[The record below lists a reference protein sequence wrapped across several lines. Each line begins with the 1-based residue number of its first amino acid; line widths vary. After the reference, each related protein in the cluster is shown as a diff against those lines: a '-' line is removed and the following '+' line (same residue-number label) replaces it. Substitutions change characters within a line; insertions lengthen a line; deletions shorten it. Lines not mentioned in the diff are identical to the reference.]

1 MLAPSMMRA
10 WLSRAAGLF
19 AGASVAALLAALCG
33 GANASF
39 QALLLPVTLGNW
51 LLAAGLCLLLTALSA
66 VPRLQPRLGGASLWC
81 AAGLGAALIPLP
93 LQFGL
98 QPPLALAL
106 GALLAAA
113 LVLLAWWRPLRVPA
127 AVFFVVALLTPVWT
141 LATAYAHDRG
151 LRVELRRV
159 AEARLL
165 LPAAGA
171 PSAAPA
177 GAPDVFLIS
186 IDTLRA
192 DALTGA
198 RPPGFEMPFLDA
210 LRASGTGWAY
220 GLSSSNQTVPGH
232 AGMLLG
238 RDAMGTGVRWNH
250 DSLPGPEFGPLLAER
265 FLAAGF
271 RTAAVI
277 SNDLLSSAGEFDRG
291 FEIYDDT
298 TVASLSALSKPLEY
312 LEANT
317 WLGLLL
323 DPRIV
328 HKVLTKSLYFS
339 ATKAYRNLGQEG
351 LLARGAVT
359 TQQALSALEQLYAQ
373 QQPFFCFVHY
383 MDPHQPYGAPPPFAG
398 RLTRDLP
405 PYAERYR
412 PTARQGMFALA
423 EIDRAAKDLGS
434 ADPAVRAEA
443 ELAMR
448 WFHLTYLEKL
458 MFLDEQ
464 IARVHARAAAS
475 GRPAVWLVTSDH
487 GEHFGEHGMVLHGTT
502 LYEELLRVPF
512 LLAGSGVPAGA
523 AGAGVPRLE
532 DVAPTLLALAGVL
545 PPKELKGRILHREG
559 AAGPE
564 VPHVA
569 ADNRR
574 LATRA
579 GGWKLHGTWSG
590 LSEFTP
596 GSLFHLDADA
606 AEMQVQPPASA
617 PAALLAALAEYL
629 KRDLYPTRRSRGKT
643 DIALQQQ
650 LEMLGYVDGLKEQ

>member
-1 MLAPSMMRA
+1 MMRA
-10 WLSRAAGLF
+10 WLYRAAGLF
-19 AGASVAALLAALCG
+19 AGASAAALLAAACG
-33 GANASF
+33 GGGAGASYH
-39 QALLLPVTLGNW
+39 ALLLPLTLGNW
-51 LLAAGLCLLLTALSA
+51 LLAAGLCLLLTLLSA
-66 VPRLQPRLGGASLWC
+66 APRLAPHLGGPGLWF

-93 LQFGL
+93 LQLGME
-98 QPPLALAL
+98 PPLALAAG
-106 GALLAAA
+106 GAIAAA
-113 LVLLAWWRPLRVPA
+113 LVLLAWWKPLRVPGP
-127 AVFFVVALLTPVWT
+127 VFLALVLLTPVWT
-141 LATAYAHDRG
+141 LASGFAHDRA
-151 LRVELRRV
+151 LRAELRRD
-159 AEARLL
+159 AESSLR
-165 LPAAGA
+165 LPAADGLY
-171 PSAAPA
+171 AAPA
-177 GAPDVFLIS
+177 PGAPDVFLIS

-192 DALTGA
+192 DALVGP
-198 RPPGFEMPFLDA
+198 RPAGFALPFLDA
-210 LRASGTGWAY
+210 LRAGGTGWEY

-250 DSLPGPEFGPLLAER
+250 DSLPGPEFGALLAER

-271 RTAAVI
+271 RTAGVI
-277 SNDLLSSAGEFDRG
+277 SNDLLSSAGGFARG

-298 TVASLSALSKPLEY
+298 TVASLSALSQPLEY

-328 HKVLTKSLYFS
+328 HKALTKSLYHS
-339 ATKAYRNLGQEG
+339 ATKAHRNLGAEG
-351 LLARGAVT
+351 LLSRGAVT
-359 TQQALSALEQLYAQ
+359 SEQALAALEQLYAQ
-373 QQPFFCFVHY
+373 DRPFFCFLHY

-423 EIDRAAKDLGS
+423 EIDRAARDLGS
-434 ADPAVRAEA
+434 DDSAVRAEA

-464 IARVHARAAAS
+464 LARVHARAAAS

-502 LYEELLRVPF
+502 LYEELVRVPF
-512 LLAGSGVPAGA
+512 LMAGA
-523 AGAGVPRLE
+523 GVAAGAQGAGVPRLE
-532 DVAPTLLALAGVL
+532 DVAPTLLALAGVN
-545 PPKELKGRILHREG
+545 PPKELKGRVLHREG
-559 AAGPE
+559 AAGLE
-564 VPHVA
+564 APHVA

-574 LATRA
+574 LAARA
-579 GGWKLHGTWSG
+579 GGWKLHAHWGG
-590 LSEFTP
+590 P
-596 GSLFHLDADA
+596 GGYEPGALYDLNGDA
-606 AEMQVQPPASA
+606 AESREQPGSSA
-617 PAALLAALAEYL
+617 PPTLLDALRAFLE
-629 KRDLYPTRRSRGKT
+629 RDLYPTVRKRGKA

-650 LEMLGYVDGLKEQ
+650 LEMLGYVDGLKQQ